1 MRRKLLIAALVLL
14 GILLLLFIAVV
25 FYIRSGRL
33 DLFLQAQVIE
43 ALGEFGIRT
52 EIGNA
57 HLDLRGYKVTL
68 DDVKLY
74 AGDGS
79 QPFGK
84 IKQMSAEFSVIS
96 YLRREINIT
105 HVVIDQPE
113 VWLSVDEQG
122 RSNLDALRAPPSKE
136 EEKKNAVTFLTATF
150 ELNHAALH
158 YDDLQR
164 KINAVIP
171 FDPGQDMAGLTLT
184 LKPKEARALEDK
196 LNHDLAF
203 NFDKAS
209 AVYEGRRINNIQSS
223 ASAVVHYDEKNQAE
237 QRVDELSFKFSSDVG
252 NLNANGNLESFTPL
266 KYNLPQF
273 QATAFLDKVGS
284 VFAPDMKMKGAVSF
298 NGEGSGIDADYSAK
312 GKLTSDSLSAANV
325 TVAGLQVNANVKG
338 HGADYHATGEVTS
351 SALIAEGFRVN
362 GLRVKTS
369 VDGKGD
375 EYNATANLSTGQAAG
390 KGVEISSV
398 RVDDAKIKGTGD
410 HFNASAALNVSAL
423 KSERVTVSGLS
434 GRLTADRSKVGLE
447 SFTAE
452 TLGGTVAGNAT
463 LAYSGGSSSV
473 DVQFRSIDLDQAAT
487 AAAAKQVQVRG
498 TANGTA
504 RLQFPGLNYQAA
516 TGRID
521 ASFDAAVSPPQSDT
535 EPLPGKGEIA
545 LVATGRGF
553 NIERAFI
560 HSPNSEVTVTGEVGW
575 KGAANLDV
583 KFNSQDMAEVQRVV
597 EAFGLIT
604 DEMKTQYPVALSG
617 PGQFTGRLEGTLD
630 SPSVSGHVKLDSIQS
645 AGDTVSDV
653 PAQEVG
659 SFEGDIAYSP
669 NLLRIDNAALVR
681 PDGSRADFSVNARLD
696 PEAVKDKN
704 GITVKANVQNFDLPS
719 LVRAAQPGL
728 ASLIGRGTITGTIDL
743 RGLPGPRTIE
753 GTANL
758 SLNAGEFN
766 LPSPGETDE
775 VNKITVPEFAGNIT
789 FANSE
794 LTVQNLR
801 MRIGNDSEIQGE
813 GRFNLDT
820 YAYSLNAQGK
830 KVDLSELSQRLSDSV
845 RLTGVADVTVSGQGK
860 WGNAED
866 WSELNLNA
874 QIQGQNV
881 SFNGRDL
888 GNAKV
893 TAVTENG
900 LLKVEAT
907 ANVLDQPRTLVATVD
922 LRDREAY
929 PVSANLE
936 FTDTDIGP
944 YLGLV
949 APELAG
955 ISGTATGTIKLSGPL
970 RDPDKIQAV
979 ANLTKLEFGGAIN
992 ERQRYTIAN
1001 QGPIIVTASPTG
1013 VSINRVTLVGEG
1025 TSITIEGML
1034 ARNGGAQ
1041 SRLSVNG
1048 EVNLRLLSSF
1058 TQIAFTTGIARVD
1071 ASLVGPLEAPQLLGV
1086 ATLRN
1091 IGVRVLDV
1099 PLSLS
1104 RGNGTIRFTSN
1115 QAVIEDFTGTSP
1127 GGGTIHISGGA
1138 ALAGLVPD
1146 RWRIE
1151 TNLDQ
1156 VGVEYPRD
1164 TQTVMDAELT
1174 LQGNRRLQVL
1184 SGSIDVRRA
1193 SYTRALTIEELLGS
1207 NGPFSPNF
1215 VEVGPGGGGEGVGGG
1230 GGLQTTLDL
1239 RITADN
1245 TLIIKDN
1252 LADAVG
1258 SAYLNLRGGLDA
1270 PIISGRI
1277 LLSRGTIEFRRG
1289 RFEMTRAI
1297 VTLPP
1302 RRGADLSLDVQ
1313 SEADISGYHITVG
1326 FNGTI
1331 SKLQTTVSSDPPL
1344 PEPDIVSLVLTGN
1357 VSNQRTEVAAVTQ
1370 TGLGLAQSLLSASLS
1385 EQLERGTQR
1394 LFGTSSRFSIDPL
1407 LIGRG
1412 SDPTARVTF
1421 GQRITK
1427 DLTVTYSQNLTSGPS
1442 GIERVILVE
1451 YRLSNRF
1458 SVVGY
1463 RNERGELGFD
1473 VRLRKRF

>member
-1 MRRKLLIAALVLL
+1 MRRKLLIAALVLVGL
-14 GILLLLFIAVV
+14 LLLLFIAGV

-33 DLFLQAQVIE
+33 DLYLQAQVIE
-43 ALGEFGIRT
+43 ALGEFGIRA

-68 DDVKLY
+68 DDVSLY
-74 AGDGS
+74 AGDGKNS
-79 QPFGK
+79 FGK
-84 IKQMSAEFSVIS
+84 IKQMTAEFSVIS

-105 HVVIDQPE
+105 HVVVDQPE
-113 VWLSVDEQG
+113 VWMTVDAQG
-122 RSNLDALRAPPSKE
+122 RSNLDALHGPPSTE
-136 EEKKNAVTFLTATF
+136 EEKKSAVTFLTAMF
-150 ELNHAALH
+150 EVKNAALH

-164 KINAVIP
+164 KISALIP
-171 FDPGQDMAGLTLT
+171 YDPAQNLTGLTLT
-184 LKPKEARALEDK
+184 LTPREARALEDK
-196 LNHDLAF
+196 LNHDLAV
-203 NFDKAS
+203 NLDKAS
-209 AVYEGRRINNIQSS
+209 VIYEGRQINNLQSS
-223 ASAVVHYDEKNQAE
+223 ASAVVHYDEKNRAE
-237 QRVDELSFKFSSDVG
+237 QHIDDLSFKFSSDVG
-252 NLNANGNLESFTPL
+252 NLNAGGNITSFTPL
-266 KYNLPQF
+266 QYNLPQF
-273 QATAFLDKVGS
+273 QATAFLDKLGS
-284 VFAPDMKMKGAVSF
+284 VFAPDLKMKGAVSF
-298 NGEGSGIDADYSAK
+298 NGEGSGTDADYNAK
-312 GKLTSDSLSAANV
+312 GKLTANSLSAANV
-325 TVAGLQVNANVKG
+325 TVAGLQVDTRVNGKG
-338 HGADYHATGEVTS
+338 TNYHATGEVTS
-351 SALIAEGFRVN
+351 SALTAEGFRV
-362 GLRVKTS
+362 GGIRVKTN

-375 EYNATANLSTGQAAG
+375 EYNATASLSTGQAAG
-390 KGVEISSV
+390 RGVEIAAV
-398 RVDDAKIKGTGD
+398 RVDDAKIKGTGER
-410 HFNASAALNVSAL
+410 FNASAALKVSAL
-423 KSERVTVSGLS
+423 KSDRVSVSGLS
-434 GRLTADRSKVGLE
+434 GRLTADRSKASLE

-463 LAYSGGSSSV
+463 IAYGGGSSSV
-473 DVQFRSIDLDQAAT
+473 DVQFRSIDLAQAAT
-487 AAAAKQVQVRG
+487 AAAARQVEVRG

-504 RLQFPGLNYQAA
+504 RLVFPGLNYEAA
-516 TGRID
+516 TGRIE
-521 ASFDAAVSPPQSDT
+521 ASFDAAVSPPQSDS

-553 NIERAFI
+553 NIERAVI
-560 HSPNSEVTVTGEVGW
+560 RSPNSEVTVTGEVGW

-583 KFNSQDMAEVQRVV
+583 KFTSQDLAEVQRLV

-617 PGQFTGRLEGTLD
+617 PGQFSGRLEGTLD
-630 SPSVSGHVKLDSIQS
+630 NPSVNGHLHLDSIQS

-669 NLLRIDNAALVR
+669 NLLRVDNAALVR
-681 PDGSRADFSVNARLD
+681 PDGSRADFSLIARLD

-704 GITVKANVQNFDLPS
+704 GIAVKANVQNFDLPS
-719 LVRAAQPGL
+719 LVRVAQPAL

-743 RGLPGPRTIE
+743 KGLPGPRTIE

-758 SLNAGEFN
+758 SLSAGEFN
-766 LPSPGETDE
+766 LPSPGATEDVSKVT
-775 VNKITVPEFAGNIT
+775 IPEFTGNIT

-794 LTVQNLR
+794 LMVQNLR

-820 YAYSLNAQGK
+820 YAYSLNGQGK
-830 KVDLSELSQRLSDSV
+830 RIDLSDLSQKLSDSV
-845 RLTGVADVTVSGQGK
+845 RLTGTADVIVNGQGK
-860 WGNAED
+860 WGNTED

-907 ANVLDQPRTLVATVD
+907 ANLLDQPRTLAATID

-929 PVSANLE
+929 PVSANIE
-936 FTDTDIGP
+936 FTNTDIGP

-949 APELAG
+949 APGLAG

-1001 QGPIIVTASPTG
+1001 QGPITVIASPTG
-1013 VSINRVTLVGEG
+1013 VAINRVTLVGDG

-1034 ARNGGAQ
+1034 ARDGGAQ

-1058 TQIAFTTGIARVD
+1058 TQIIFTTGIARVD
-1071 ASLVGPLEAPQLLGV
+1071 ASLVGPLDAPQLLGV

-1099 PLSLS
+1099 PLSLA

-1115 QAVIEDFTGTSP
+1115 QAVIENFSGTAP
-1127 GGGTIHISGGA
+1127 GGGTIQISGGA

-1164 TQTVMDAELT
+1164 TQTVMDADLT
-1174 LQGNRRLQVL
+1174 LQGNRRVQLL
-1184 SGSIDVRRA
+1184 SGNIEVRRA
-1193 SYTRALTIEELLGS
+1193 SYTRELTIEELLGS

-1215 VEVGPGGGGEGVGGG
+1215 VEIGPGGGGEGVGG

-1245 TLIIKDN
+1245 TLIVKDN

-1289 RFEMTRAI
+1289 RFELARGI
-1297 VTLPP
+1297 ITLPP
-1302 RRGADLSLDVQ
+1302 RRGAELSLDVQ

-1326 FNGTI
+1326 FNGPP

-1344 PEPDIVSLVLTGN
+1344 PEPDIISLVLTGN
-1357 VSNQRTEVAAVTQ
+1357 VSGQRTEVAAVTQ

-1385 EQLERGTQR
+1385 EQIERGTQR
-1394 LFGTSSRFSIDPL
+1394 LFGSASRFSIDPL
-1407 LIGRG
+1407 LVGRG